1 MAAHLVLAQWDRIML
16 TSNKTS
22 SENNRGEA
30 LKPGAGSLLEAIERA
45 TETTDVTIRNRVSRR
60 RVHVDLLMQLAMK
73 KSILHIKL
81 RDGPSANRS
90 NSNKSMDSGP
100 MGNMS
105 KCLLIITPILLLK
118 PTCNKT
124 RFIALNGAIR
134 ACLDFVDPLAR
145 DSSSRRRKRNKIPS
159 DSALKSSNLLSHS
172 ELPLRMGN
180 RITIGGRLRERGSR
194 RHKTKSSRTTNR
206 TPITKVI
213 AWRRHTEH
221 RGRRAGWW
229 CKMRTS
235 SVMKKYGRT

>member
-1 MAAHLVLAQWDRIML
+1 MLA
-16 TSNKTS
+16 SNKTS

-45 TETTDVTIRNRVSRR
+45 TETIDLTIRNRVSRG

-134 ACLDFVDPLAR
+134 AGLDFVDPLES
-145 DSSSRRRKRNKIPS
+145 DESKRRRKKKKNPN
-159 DSALKSSNLLSHS
+159 AS
-172 ELPLRMGN
+172 E
-180 RITIGGRLRERGSR
+180 I
-194 RHKTKSSRTTNR
+194 K
-206 TPITKVI
+206 
-213 AWRRHTEH
+213 
-221 RGRRAGWW
+221 
-229 CKMRTS
+229 
-235 SVMKKYGRT
+235 